1 MGCRKKAGLSKAL
14 PFSFPARMPEH
25 AQHLPSQPGRD
36 REPEARPEPPAGG
49 VAADDAA
56 RGADDPDGDAGDVA
70 CRALFRDAV
79 VPVARECEAL
89 AVAADDAV
97 EMWRPQQRN
106 STTSPG
112 CRRAGSAQG
121 VSTTWSRSLRSRG
134 RMLWPFMRI

>member
-1 MGCRKKAGLSKAL
+1 
-14 PFSFPARMPEH
+14 MPEH

-36 REPEARPEPPAGG
+36 REPEARSELPAGG

-97 EMWRPQQRN
+97 EDVAAAAAEQHHVARLQARGVGAGRQHDLVALAAQQ
-106 STTSPG
+106 
-112 CRRAGSAQG
+112 
-121 VSTTWSRSLRSRG
+121 G